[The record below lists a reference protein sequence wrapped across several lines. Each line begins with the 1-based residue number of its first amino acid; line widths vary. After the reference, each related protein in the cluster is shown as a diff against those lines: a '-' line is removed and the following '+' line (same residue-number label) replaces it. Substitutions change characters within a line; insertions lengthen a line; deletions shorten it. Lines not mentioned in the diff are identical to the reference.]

1 MKENKIVCWC
11 ARVSGILM
19 MLFTL
24 PHYFL
29 GLSIA
34 VLQPIADGKITDPEV
49 GNNFYVIWV
58 FSSITMFLTGATLLF
73 ISTDLRYL
81 QRRAW
86 KLALLI
92 GLGITGF
99 GLSTSIKFPEAA
111 AHMSLFTAAGLITLI
126 PVLIFTGSYLGR
138 DST

>member
-11 ARVSGILM
+11 ARVSGILL
-19 MLFTL
+19 MLATL

-29 GLSIA
+29 GLPEA
-34 VLQPIADGKITDPEV
+34 VLRPIADGRITDPEV

-81 QRRAW
+81 QRRSW

-92 GLGITGF
+92 GIGITGF
-99 GLSTSIKFPEAA
+99 GLSTSVKFPEAA
-111 AHMSLFTAAGLITLI
+111 AHMSLFTLIGIITLI
-126 PVLIFTGSYLGR
+126 PVLIFFRSYMGR
-138 DST
+138 DAT

>member
-1 MKENKIVCWC
+1 MKQNKILCWC
-11 ARVSGILM
+11 ARVSGILL
-19 MLFTL
+19 MLFTI

-29 GLSIA
+29 GLPTA
-34 VLQPIADGKITDPEV
+34 VLQPIAEGKITDPEV

-81 QRRAW
+81 QRRSW

-99 GLSTSIKFPEAA
+99 GVTTSIKFPEAA
-111 AHMSLFTAAGLITLI
+111 AHMSLFTAAGAITLI
-126 PVLIFTGSYLGR
+126 PVLIFTGSYMGK
-138 DST
+138 DPT